1 MSAVSC
7 LGAPLRLQITF
18 LALTNSDLGYKQE
31 AFARSFLRRLFM
43 TSERRDTNAE
53 QPGNTRVNQ
62 IHCRTAE
69 SSPSHGVH
77 RRDVLKVGAS
87 ILAGGLAAPLSAARP
102 QTTRPKKIIIAGGG
116 ITGLSCG
123 YELMKRGHE
132 VVVIEAAGQ
141 AGGHVRTLREGLD
154 DGLYADL
161 GAEQFTNPGYDL
173 YWGYVKEFDLPYLY
187 YPRRMGL
194 VRFID
199 GKFRTDEDLHSKGF
213 LSKMGFN
220 QREVDYLARN
230 AWWNLPMLYF
240 QPYVEKFRDEY
251 K

>member
-1 MSAVSC
+1 MAFSNERNHAVKV
-7 LGAPLRLQITF
+7 A
-18 LALTNSDLGYKQE
+18 
-31 AFARSFLRRLFM
+31 
-43 TSERRDTNAE
+43 NAS
-53 QPGNTRVNQ
+53 QP
-62 IHCRTAE
+62 I
-69 SSPSHGVH
+69 H
-77 RRDVLKVGAS
+77 RRDVLKVGAAA
-87 ILAGGLAAPLSAARP
+87 IAGSLSANAFARP
-102 QTTRPKKIIIAGGG
+102 RAARTKKIIIAGAG

-132 VVVIEAAGQ
+132 VVVLEASGQ
-141 AGGHVRTLREGLD
+141 AGGHVRTLHQGLA

-173 YWGYVKEFDLPYLY
+173 YWGYVKEFNLPYLY